1 MVYGP
6 GCDKLDVSMSEQYSL
21 SYALALDNQDDLKA
35 FRDRFIIRDPSL
47 IYLDGNSLGRLP
59 EKTVEYLDMAIKE
72 QWGDRLIRSW
82 DEGWYHQS
90 VRLGKKIAQIIG
102 ARPDEVIVS
111 DSTSVNLYK
120 LVYGVLHM
128 MKEKSEIVSDDMNF
142 PSDLYILQGLV
153 KQFGDS
159 HALRLL
165 KSPDGI
171 SSDMTELVRMIK
183 RKTALVSLSHVTFK
197 SAYMY
202 DMDRVTEL
210 AHMHGAFVLWDL
222 SHSVGVVP
230 VSLKKAN
237 ADLAIGCTYKY
248 LNGGPGSPAFL
259 YVRKDLQE
267 KLVNPIQGWFG
278 DQNPF
283 DFKLHYRSSA
293 GIRKYLTGTPP
304 VISVSGLEPAL
315 DMILDAGIGAV
326 RKKSVA
332 QTEYLI
338 SLAREW
344 LYKEGFRLGSPEYAE
359 KRGSHISLKHAEAYR
374 ISKALMDSGVGNRI
388 VIPDFREPNNI
399 RLGIAPLY
407 TSFEEIYIAMDKL
420 RQIMEH
426 KIYEKYPRARD
437 KVT

>member
-1 MVYGP
+1 
-6 GCDKLDVSMSEQYSL
+6 MSEQYSL
-21 SYALALDNQDDLKA
+21 SNAIELDNQDDLKA
-35 FRDRFIIRDPSL
+35 FRDRFVIKDPSL
-47 IYLDGNSLGRLP
+47 IYMDGNSLGRLP
-59 EKTVEYLDMAIKE
+59 VKTVEYMDMAIKE

-82 DEGWYHQS
+82 NEGWYHQS

-128 MKEKSEIVSDDMNF
+128 MEEKSEIVSDDMNF
-142 PSDLYILQGLV
+142 PSDLYILQGMV

-159 HALRLL
+159 YTLRLL

-210 AHMHGAFVLWDL
+210 AHMHEALVLWDL

-237 ADLAIGCTYKY
+237 VDLAIGCTYKY

-283 DFKLHYRSSA
+283 DFNLHYRQSA

-326 RKKSVA
+326 RKKSVT
-332 QTEYLI
+332 QTEYMI

-359 KRGSHISLKHAEAYR
+359 KRGSHVSLKHAEAYR
-374 ISKALMDSGVGNRI
+374 INKALMDSGVGNRI

-407 TSFEEIYIAMDKL
+407 TSFEEIYYAMDKL
-420 RQIMEH
+420 RRIMGQ
-426 KIYEKYPRARD
+426 KIYKKYPKTKD
-437 KVT
+437 TVT